1 MAGFLDWLFGSAQA
15 QTIPPMPQGAVPQPV
30 PATVPRTG
38 NPLLGA
44 DRNVQIQAALAGLG
58 QFGQNLAE
66 QYRRRPV
73 GAQPG
78 PMGDVSGAVTRSM
91 LTAYQRRQ
99 QEREE
104 ESERRWS
111 ELQAQNPALAG
122 LPREVGQQVLART
135 LTREPPDPRR
145 NFITTRTGIYR
156 IGADGNPQLVQ
167 GPGMGGGSGGGSGG
181 AAGAGAPGGMFRGTS
196 MEAQSLNILTRGDPA
211 SPEYAAVYAREA
223 APRPHPTYDEHGN
236 MRMSFI
242 YPDMSH
248 FRPPTF
254 QQPTPGQATAP
265 TLRLGPPAQGPTGY
279 VGGDVMAGGL
289 PADAPQPET
298 PAAAPVVAPL
308 AAPTP
313 VQPPQMAQAAPPSP
327 QPSQAAPQPP
337 GTPRVVQ
344 GPVRVREAPTPAV
357 QGMLNNVNQLAR
369 AERAIEAIRANPN
382 AVGILPGLAN
392 LTGFSSQLWDRQDPQ
407 GVAARAAIAD
417 LGSLVIHD
425 RSGAAVTAAEFPR
438 LRPFIPQVGDSAETV
453 MTKLARFREVY
464 REELEAQYNTYGPSQ
479 GYRPLPEVER
489 VLGAHGR
496 GQGQQGQSGQSGQW
510 SQERYNSASD
520 VPMTRGGSI
529 NFMEMR
535 DGQTYRRPDGSV
547 GRWVAARRGFE
558 IIQGPRQR

>member
-1 MAGFLDWLFGSAQA
+1 MAGFLDWLFGGGAQA
-15 QTIPPMPQGAVPQPV
+15 QTIPPVPQGAVPQPI

-38 NPLLGA
+38 NPLLGG
-44 DRNVQIQAALAGLG
+44 DRNIQIQAALAGLG

-73 GAQPG
+73 GAPTGQ
-78 PMGDVSGAVTRSM
+78 MGDVSGAVSRSM

-99 QEREE
+99 QERED

-111 ELQAQNPALAG
+111 ELQAGNPALAG

-156 IGADGNPQLVQ
+156 IGPDGNPQLVQ
-167 GPGMGGGSGGGSGG
+167 GPGMGGGGAGGSGG
-181 AAGAGAPGGMFRGTS
+181 GAGAPGGMFRGTS

-223 APRPHPTYDEHGN
+223 APRERPTYDENGN

-254 QQPTPGQATAP
+254 RLPTQGQPQPEAP
-265 TLRLGPPAQGPTGY
+265 VAADPTGY
-279 VGGDVMAGGL
+279 VAGGAQATL
-289 PADAPQPET
+289 QPADAPQM
-298 PAAAPVVAPL
+298 AAPAAPL
-308 AAPTP
+308 AAPPAAPAP
-313 VQPPQMAQAAPPSP
+313 VQPPQMAQSAPSVPQPTTAAPPS
-327 QPSQAAPQPP
+327 P

-344 GPVRVREAPTPAV
+344 GPARVREAPTPAV
-357 QGMLNNVNQLAR
+357 QGMLNNINQLAR

-382 AVGILPGLAN
+382 AVGILPGIAN

-464 REELEAQYNTYGPSQ
+464 REELEAQYSTYGPSQ
-479 GYRPLPEVER
+479 GYRPIPEVER
-489 VLGAHGR
+489 VLGPPGR
-496 GQGQQGQSGQSGQW
+496 GSRQQGQGAQPAAW
-510 SQERYNSASD
+510 SQQTYDSASD
-520 VPMTRGGSI
+520 VPMTRGGALDT
-529 NFMEMR
+529 MQMR

-547 GRWVAARRGFE
+547 GRWIAARRGFE
-558 IIQGPRQR
+558 ILQGPRQR